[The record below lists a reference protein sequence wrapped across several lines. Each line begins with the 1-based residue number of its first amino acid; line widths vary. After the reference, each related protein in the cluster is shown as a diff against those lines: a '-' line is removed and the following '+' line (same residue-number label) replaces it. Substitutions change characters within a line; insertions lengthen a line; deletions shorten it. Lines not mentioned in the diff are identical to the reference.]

1 MHSLFFI
8 TKSVLQRFCGSIKG
22 HLGIA
27 LNQKVIKD
35 AGFKVKSFGF
45 ILRGFKKFKTFCFQ
59 VRISVSVTLVHAII
73 LIIILCYFVTYMC
86 NTVLHI
92 KWDKHYCRCNVHV
105 LYIFTFN
112 IYMYNISHVGHKYIY
127 ITVVP

>member
-1 MHSLFFI
+1 MHSPVFI

-27 LNQKVIKD
+27 LNQKVIKKRKENV
-35 AGFKVKSFGF
+35 GFKVKSFGF
-45 ILRGFKKFKTFCFQ
+45 ILRGFKKFKALCFQ

-73 LIIILCYFVTYMC
+73 LIIILSYFVTYMC

-92 KWDKHYCRCNVHV
+92 KWDKHCWRCNVHV
-105 LYIFTFN
+105 YIY
-112 IYMYNISHVGHKYIY
+112 IKYIHVQYIY
-127 ITVVP
+127 ITALS